1 MAKVEVINSGVRV
14 SLSWWEKILTYKGN
28 FTLANDQIRGATD
41 DSTFM
46 RDPLVFRTRGAVG
59 IPGLFSFGVF
69 AKKGDR
75 IFASWKYGQ
84 EVLVIEL
91 QGTKWNRL
99 ALGVPSARQ
108 LAKEINA
115 TVIS

>member
-1 MAKVEVINSGVRV
+1 MAKVEVTNSGVQV
-14 SLSWWEKILTYKGN
+14 SLSWWEKILTYKGT
-28 FTLANDQIRGATD
+28 FTVANDQIRGATE

-46 RDPLVFRTRGAVG
+46 KDPLVFRTRGAVG

-84 EVLVIEL
+84 DVLVIEL
-91 QGTKWNRL
+91 RGMKWNRL
-99 ALGVPSARQ
+99 ALGVPSAKQ
-108 LAKEINA
+108 LTKEINA
-115 TVIS
+115 QVIS